1 LEITDIREKNALLNR
16 PTLRPVAEDGI
27 LVEYEEEV
35 HPEINKKVRQL
46 AQTIEKHAPSGLNE
60 VIPAYRSL
68 MVFFDPFQ
76 IKIEAMLDL
85 ITHFVEGAVVDEPL
99 PPRLFRIPTV
109 YGGEYGPDLER
120 ISRLKQLSPEEVIGL
135 FSSVNYLVYCLGF
148 LCSLAYLG
156 GVPEI
161 LDVPRLTSPRP
172 FIPVGSVGYSGR
184 QANILPIDQP
194 SGFNYIG
201 RAFVKVYDPRN
212 FPPTLFRP
220 GDYIQCLSVS
230 EEEAKKAGEKDLG
243 DFIESL

>member
-1 LEITDIREKNALLNR
+1 LLKI
-16 PTLRPVAEDGI
+16 PILRPVAEDCI
-27 LVEYEEEV
+27 LVEYEEEIN
-35 HPEINKKVRQL
+35 PEINKKVRQL
-46 AQTIEKHAPSGLNE
+46 AQAIEKHAPPGLNE

-76 IKIEAMLDL
+76 IKMETISDL
-85 ITHFVEGAVVDEPL
+85 IVHLAEGSVSVDL
-99 PPRLFRIPTV
+99 VWPRLFRIPTV

-120 ISRLKQLSPEEVIGL
+120 ISRLKNLTPEEVVRL

-156 GVPEI
+156 GVPAI
-161 LDVPRLTSPRP
+161 LDVSRLTSPRP
-172 FIPVGSVGYSGR
+172 FVPVGSVGYSGR

-201 RAFVKVYDPRN
+201 RTFVRVYDPQK

-220 GDYIQCLSVS
+220 GDYIQCPPVS
-230 EEEAKKAGEKDLG
+230 EEEAKQAGEKDLG

>member
-1 LEITDIREKNALLNR
+1 M
-16 PTLRPVAEDGI
+16 AEDCI
-27 LVEYEEEV
+27 LVEYEEEIN
-35 HPEINKKVRQL
+35 PEINKKVRQL
-46 AQTIEKHAPSGLNE
+46 AQAIEKHAPPGLNE

-76 IKIEAMLDL
+76 IKMETISDL
-85 ITHFVEGAVVDEPL
+85 IVHLAEGSVSVDL
-99 PPRLFRIPTV
+99 VWPRLFRIPTV

-120 ISRLKQLSPEEVIGL
+120 ISRLKNLTPEEVVRL

-156 GVPEI
+156 GVPAI
-161 LDVPRLTSPRP
+161 LDVSRLTSPRP
-172 FIPVGSVGYSGR
+172 FVPVGSVGYSGR

-201 RAFVKVYDPRN
+201 RTFVRVYDPQK

-220 GDYIQCLSVS
+220 GDYIQCPPVS
-230 EEEAKKAGEKDLG
+230 EEEAKQAGEKDLG

>member
-1 LEITDIREKNALLNR
+1 MTLLKI
-16 PTLRPVAEDGI
+16 PILRPVAEDCI
-27 LVEYEEEV
+27 LVEYEEEIN
-35 HPEINKKVRQL
+35 PEINKKVRQL
-46 AQTIEKHAPSGLNE
+46 AQAIEKHAPPGLNE

-76 IKIEAMLDL
+76 IKMETISDL
-85 ITHFVEGAVVDEPL
+85 IVHLAEGSVSVDL
-99 PPRLFRIPTV
+99 VWPRLFRIPTV

-120 ISRLKQLSPEEVIGL
+120 ISRLKNLTPEEVVRL

-156 GVPEI
+156 GVPAI
-161 LDVPRLTSPRP
+161 LDVSRLTSPRP
-172 FIPVGSVGYSGR
+172 FVPVGSVGYSGR

-201 RAFVKVYDPRN
+201 RTFVRVYDPQK

-220 GDYIQCLSVS
+220 GDYIQCPSVS
-230 EEEAKKAGEKDLG
+230 EEEAKQAGEKDLG

>member
-1 LEITDIREKNALLNR
+1 MTLLKI
-16 PTLRPVAEDGI
+16 PILRPVAEDCI
-27 LVEYEEEV
+27 LVEYEEEIN
-35 HPEINKKVRQL
+35 PEINKKVRQL
-46 AQTIEKHAPSGLNE
+46 AQAIEKHAPPGLNE

-76 IKIEAMLDL
+76 IKLETISDL
-85 ITHFVEGAVVDEPL
+85 IVHLAEGSVSVDL
-99 PPRLFRIPTV
+99 VWPRLFRIPTV

-120 ISRLKQLSPEEVIGL
+120 ISRLKNLTPEEVVRL

-156 GVPEI
+156 GVPAI

-201 RAFVKVYDPRN
+201 RTFVRVYDPQK

-220 GDYIQCLSVS
+220 GDYIQCPPVS
-230 EEEAKKAGEKDLG
+230 EEEAKQAGEKDLG

>member
-1 LEITDIREKNALLNR
+1 MTLLKI
-16 PTLRPVAEDGI
+16 PILRPVAEDCI
-27 LVEYEEEV
+27 LVEYEEEIN
-35 HPEINKKVRQL
+35 PEINKKVRQL
-46 AQTIEKHAPSGLNE
+46 AQAIEKHAPPGLNE

-76 IKIEAMLDL
+76 IKMETISDL
-85 ITHFVEGAVVDEPL
+85 IVHLAEGSVSVDL
-99 PPRLFRIPTV
+99 VWPRLFRIPTV

-120 ISRLKQLSPEEVIGL
+120 ISRLKNLTPEEVVRL

-156 GVPEI
+156 GVPAI
-161 LDVPRLTSPRP
+161 LDVSRLTSPRP
-172 FIPVGSVGYSGR
+172 FVPVGSVGYSGR

-201 RAFVKVYDPRN
+201 RTFVRVYDPQK

-220 GDYIQCLSVS
+220 GDYIQCPSVS
-230 EEEAKKAGEKDLG
+230 EEEAKQAGEKDLG
-243 DFIESL
+243 DFIENL

>member
-1 LEITDIREKNALLNR
+1 MTLLKI
-16 PTLRPVAEDGI
+16 PILRPVAEDCI
-27 LVEYEEEV
+27 LVEYEEEIN
-35 HPEINKKVRQL
+35 PEINKKVRQL
-46 AQTIEKHAPSGLNE
+46 AQAIEKHAPPGLNE

-76 IKIEAMLDL
+76 IKMETISDL
-85 ITHFVEGAVVDEPL
+85 IVHLAEGSVSVDL
-99 PPRLFRIPTV
+99 VWPRLFRIPTV

-120 ISRLKQLSPEEVIGL
+120 ISRLKNLTPEEVVRL

-156 GVPEI
+156 GVPAI

-172 FIPVGSVGYSGR
+172 FVPVGSVGYSGR

-201 RAFVKVYDPRN
+201 RTFVRVYDPQK

-220 GDYIQCLSVS
+220 GDYIQCPPVS
-230 EEEAKKAGEKDLG
+230 EEEAKQAGEKDLG

>member
-1 LEITDIREKNALLNR
+1 MLKIPI
-16 PTLRPVAEDGI
+16 LRPVAEDCI
-27 LVEYEEEV
+27 LVEYEEEIN
-35 HPEINKKVRQL
+35 PEINKKVRQL
-46 AQTIEKHAPSGLNE
+46 AQAIEKHAPPGLNE

-76 IKIEAMLDL
+76 IKMETISDL
-85 ITHFVEGAVVDEPL
+85 IVHLAEGSVSVDL
-99 PPRLFRIPTV
+99 VWPRLFRIPTV

-120 ISRLKQLSPEEVIGL
+120 ISRLKNLTPEEVVRL

-156 GVPEI
+156 GVPAI
-161 LDVPRLTSPRP
+161 LDVSRLTSPRP
-172 FIPVGSVGYSGR
+172 FVPVGSVGYSGR

-201 RAFVKVYDPRN
+201 RTFVRVYDPQK

-220 GDYIQCLSVS
+220 GDYIQCPPVS
-230 EEEAKKAGEKDLG
+230 EEEAKRAGEKDLG

>member
-1 LEITDIREKNALLNR
+1 
-16 PTLRPVAEDGI
+16 
-27 LVEYEEEV
+27 
-35 HPEINKKVRQL
+35 
-46 AQTIEKHAPSGLNE
+46 LNE

-76 IKIEAMLDL
+76 IKMETISDL
-85 ITHFVEGAVVDEPL
+85 IVHLAEGSVSVDL
-99 PPRLFRIPTV
+99 VWPRLFRIPTV

-120 ISRLKQLSPEEVIGL
+120 ISRLKNLTPEEVVRL

-156 GVPEI
+156 GVPAI

-172 FIPVGSVGYSGR
+172 FVSVGSVGYSGR

-201 RAFVKVYDPRN
+201 RTFVRVYDPQK

-220 GDYIQCLSVS
+220 GDYIQCPPVS
-230 EEEAKKAGEKDLG
+230 EEEAKQAGEKDLG
-243 DFIESL
+243 NFIESL

>member
-1 LEITDIREKNALLNR
+1 VTLLKI
-16 PTLRPVAEDGI
+16 PILRPVAEDCI
-27 LVEYEEEV
+27 LVEYEEEIN
-35 HPEINKKVRQL
+35 PEINKKVRQL
-46 AQTIEKHAPSGLNE
+46 AQAIEKHAPPGLNE

-76 IKIEAMLDL
+76 IKMETISDL
-85 ITHFVEGAVVDEPL
+85 IVHLAEGSVSVDL
-99 PPRLFRIPTV
+99 VWPRLFRIPTV

-120 ISRLKQLSPEEVIGL
+120 ISRLKNLTPEEVVRL

-156 GVPEI
+156 GVPAI

-172 FIPVGSVGYSGR
+172 FVPVGSVGYSGR

-201 RAFVKVYDPRN
+201 RTFVRVYDPQK

-220 GDYIQCLSVS
+220 GDYIQCPPVS
-230 EEEAKKAGEKDLG
+230 EEEAKQAGEKDLG

>member
-1 LEITDIREKNALLNR
+1 MLKT
-16 PTLRPVAEDGI
+16 PTLKSVAEDGI

-35 HPEINKKVRQL
+35 HPDINKKVRLL
-46 AQTIEKHAPSGLNE
+46 AQAIEKHAPPGLNE

-76 IKIEAMLDL
+76 NDLKTLSDL
-85 ITHFVEGAVVDEPL
+85 IIRLAEGSVADEL
-99 PPRLFRIPTV
+99 IRPRLFRIPTV

-120 ISRLKQLSPEEVIGL
+120 IAGLKHLTPEEVVRL

-172 FIPVGSVGYSGR
+172 FVPVGSVGYSGR

-194 SGFNYIG
+194 SGFNYLG
-201 RAFVKVYDPRN
+201 RTFVKVYDPQK

-220 GDYIQCLSVS
+220 GDYIQCPPVS
-230 EEEAKKAGEKDLG
+230 EEEAKQAGEKDLG
-243 DFIESL
+243 EFIESL

>member
-1 LEITDIREKNALLNR
+1 MLKIPI
-16 PTLRPVAEDGI
+16 LRPVAEDCI
-27 LVEYEEEV
+27 LVEYEEEIN
-35 HPEINKKVRQL
+35 PEINKKVRQL
-46 AQTIEKHAPSGLNE
+46 AQAIEKHAPPGLNE

-76 IKIEAMLDL
+76 IKMETISDL
-85 ITHFVEGAVVDEPL
+85 IVHLAEGSVSVDL
-99 PPRLFRIPTV
+99 VWPRLFRIPTV

-120 ISRLKQLSPEEVIGL
+120 ISRLKNLTPEEVVRL

-156 GVPEI
+156 GVPPI

-172 FIPVGSVGYSGR
+172 FVPVGSVGYSGR

-201 RAFVKVYDPRN
+201 RTFVRVYDPQK

-220 GDYIQCLSVS
+220 GDYIQCPPVS
-230 EEEAKKAGEKDLG
+230 EEEAKQAGEKDLG

>member
-1 LEITDIREKNALLNR
+1 MTLLKI
-16 PTLRPVAEDGI
+16 PILRPVAEDCI
-27 LVEYEEEV
+27 LVEYEEEIN
-35 HPEINKKVRQL
+35 PEINKKVRQL
-46 AQTIEKHAPSGLNE
+46 AQAIEKHAPPGLNE

-76 IKIEAMLDL
+76 TKMETISDL
-85 ITHFVEGAVVDEPL
+85 IVHLAEGSVSVDL
-99 PPRLFRIPTV
+99 VWPRLFRIPTV

-120 ISRLKQLSPEEVIGL
+120 ISRLKNLTPEEVVRL

-156 GVPEI
+156 GVPAI
-161 LDVPRLTSPRP
+161 LDVSRLTSPRP
-172 FIPVGSVGYSGR
+172 FVPVGSVGYSGR

-201 RAFVKVYDPRN
+201 RTFVRVYDPQK

-220 GDYIQCLSVS
+220 GDYIQCPSVS
-230 EEEAKKAGEKDLG
+230 EEEAKQTGEKDLG

>member
-1 LEITDIREKNALLNR
+1 
-16 PTLRPVAEDGI
+16 VAEDCI
-27 LVEYEEEV
+27 LVEYEEEIN
-35 HPEINKKVRQL
+35 PEINKKVRQL
-46 AQTIEKHAPSGLNE
+46 AQAIEKHAPPGLNE

-76 IKIEAMLDL
+76 IKMETISDL
-85 ITHFVEGAVVDEPL
+85 IVHLAEGSVSVDL
-99 PPRLFRIPTV
+99 VWPRLFRIPTV

-120 ISRLKQLSPEEVIGL
+120 ISRLKNLTPEEVVRL

-156 GVPEI
+156 GVPAI
-161 LDVPRLTSPRP
+161 LDVPRLISPRP
-172 FIPVGSVGYSGR
+172 FVPVGSVGYSGR

-201 RAFVKVYDPRN
+201 RTFVRVYDPQK

-220 GDYIQCLSVS
+220 GDYIQCPPVS
-230 EEEAKKAGEKDLG
+230 EEEAKRAGEKDLG

>member
-1 LEITDIREKNALLNR
+1 MTLLKI
-16 PTLRPVAEDGI
+16 PILRPVAEDCI
-27 LVEYEEEV
+27 LVEYEEEIN
-35 HPEINKKVRQL
+35 PEINKKVRQL
-46 AQTIEKHAPSGLNE
+46 AQAIEKHAPPGLNE

-76 IKIEAMLDL
+76 IEMETISDL
-85 ITHFVEGAVVDEPL
+85 IVHLAEGSVSVDL
-99 PPRLFRIPTV
+99 VWPRLFRIPTV

-120 ISRLKQLSPEEVIGL
+120 ISRLKNLTPEEVVRL

-156 GVPEI
+156 GVPAI
-161 LDVPRLTSPRP
+161 LDVSRLTSPRP
-172 FIPVGSVGYSGR
+172 FVPVGSVGYSGR

-201 RAFVKVYDPRN
+201 RTFVRVYDPQK

-220 GDYIQCLSVS
+220 GDYIQCPPVS
-230 EEEAKKAGEKDLG
+230 EEEAKQAGEKDLG

>member
-1 LEITDIREKNALLNR
+1 MTLLKI
-16 PTLRPVAEDGI
+16 PILRPVAEDCI
-27 LVEYEEEV
+27 LVEYEEEIN
-35 HPEINKKVRQL
+35 PEINKKVRQL
-46 AQTIEKHAPSGLNE
+46 AQAIEKHAPPGLNE

-76 IKIEAMLDL
+76 IKMETISDL
-85 ITHFVEGAVVDEPL
+85 IVHLAEGSVSVDL
-99 PPRLFRIPTV
+99 VWPRLFRIPTV

-120 ISRLKQLSPEEVIGL
+120 ISRLKNLTPEEVVRL

-156 GVPEI
+156 GVPAI
-161 LDVPRLTSPRP
+161 LDVSRLTSPRP
-172 FIPVGSVGYSGR
+172 FVPVGSVGYSGR

-201 RAFVKVYDPRN
+201 RTFVRVYDPQK

-220 GDYIQCLSVS
+220 GDYIQCPPVS
-230 EEEAKKAGEKDLG
+230 EEEAKQAGEKDLG

>member
-1 LEITDIREKNALLNR
+1 VTLLKI
-16 PTLRPVAEDGI
+16 PILMPVAEDCI
-27 LVEYEEEV
+27 LVEYEEEIN
-35 HPEINKKVRQL
+35 PEINKKVRQL
-46 AQTIEKHAPSGLNE
+46 AQAIEKHAPPGLNE

-76 IKIEAMLDL
+76 IKMETISDL
-85 ITHFVEGAVVDEPL
+85 IVHLAEGSVSVDL
-99 PPRLFRIPTV
+99 VCPRLFRIPTV

-120 ISRLKQLSPEEVIGL
+120 ISRLKNLTPEEVVRL

-156 GVPEI
+156 GVPAI

-172 FIPVGSVGYSGR
+172 FVPVGSVGYSGR

-201 RAFVKVYDPRN
+201 RTFVRVYDPQK

-220 GDYIQCLSVS
+220 GDYIQCPPVS
-230 EEEAKKAGEKDLG
+230 EEEAKQAGEKDLG

>member
-1 LEITDIREKNALLNR
+1 VTLLKI
-16 PTLRPVAEDGI
+16 PILRPVAEDCI
-27 LVEYEEEV
+27 LVEYEEEIN
-35 HPEINKKVRQL
+35 PEINKKVRQL
-46 AQTIEKHAPSGLNE
+46 AQAIEKHAPPGLNE

-76 IKIEAMLDL
+76 IKMETISDL
-85 ITHFVEGAVVDEPL
+85 IVHLAEGSVSVDL
-99 PPRLFRIPTV
+99 VWPRLFRIPTV

-120 ISRLKQLSPEEVIGL
+120 ISRLKNLTPEEVVRL

-156 GVPEI
+156 GVPAI
-161 LDVPRLTSPRP
+161 LDVSRLTSPRP
-172 FIPVGSVGYSGR
+172 FVPVGSVGYSGR

-201 RAFVKVYDPRN
+201 RTFVRVYDPQK

-220 GDYIQCLSVS
+220 GDYIQCPPVS
-230 EEEAKKAGEKDLG
+230 EEEAKQAGEKDLG

>member
-1 LEITDIREKNALLNR
+1 MLKIPI
-16 PTLRPVAEDGI
+16 LRPVAEDCI
-27 LVEYEEEV
+27 LVEYEEEIN
-35 HPEINKKVRQL
+35 PEINKKVRQL
-46 AQTIEKHAPSGLNE
+46 AQAIEKHAPPGLNE

-76 IKIEAMLDL
+76 IKMETISDL
-85 ITHFVEGAVVDEPL
+85 IVHLAEGSVSVDL
-99 PPRLFRIPTV
+99 VWPRLFRIPTV

-120 ISRLKQLSPEEVIGL
+120 ISRLKNLTPEEVVRL

-156 GVPEI
+156 GVPAI
-161 LDVPRLTSPRP
+161 LDVPRLISPHP
-172 FIPVGSVGYSGR
+172 FVPVGSVGYSGR

-201 RAFVKVYDPRN
+201 RTFVRVYDPEK

-220 GDYIQCLSVS
+220 GDYIQCPPVS
-230 EEEAKKAGEKDLG
+230 EKEAKQAGEKDLG

>member
-1 LEITDIREKNALLNR
+1 MTLLKT
-16 PTLRPVAEDGI
+16 PILRAVAEDCI
-27 LVEYEEEV
+27 LVEYEEKI
-35 HPEINKKVRQL
+35 HPEINRKVRQL
-46 AQTIEKHAPSGLNE
+46 AQTIEKHAPPGLNE
-60 VIPAYRSL
+60 IIPAYRSL

-76 IKIEAMLDL
+76 IEMETISDL
-85 ITHFVEGAVVDEPL
+85 IVHLAEGSVAVELLG
-99 PPRLFRIPTV
+99 PRLFRIPTV

-120 ISRLKQLSPEEVIGL
+120 ISRMKNLTPEEVVRL

-156 GVPEI
+156 GVPAI

-172 FIPVGSVGYSGR
+172 FVPVGSVGFSGR

-201 RAFVKVYDPRN
+201 RTFVSVYDPRK

-220 GDYIQCLSVS
+220 GDYIQCYAVS
-230 EEEAKKAGEKDLG
+230 EEEAKQAGEKDLG

>member
-1 LEITDIREKNALLNR
+1 
-16 PTLRPVAEDGI
+16 VAEDCI
-27 LVEYEEEV
+27 LVEYEEEIN
-35 HPEINKKVRQL
+35 PEINKKVRQL
-46 AQTIEKHAPSGLNE
+46 AQAIEKHAPPGLNE

-76 IKIEAMLDL
+76 TKMETISDL
-85 ITHFVEGAVVDEPL
+85 IVHLAEGSVSVDL
-99 PPRLFRIPTV
+99 VWPRLFRIPTV

-120 ISRLKQLSPEEVIGL
+120 ISRLKNLTPEEVVRL

-156 GVPEI
+156 GVPPI

-172 FIPVGSVGYSGR
+172 FVPVGSVGYSGR

-201 RAFVKVYDPRN
+201 RTFVRVYDPQK

-220 GDYIQCLSVS
+220 GDYIQCPPVS
-230 EEEAKKAGEKDLG
+230 EEEAKQAGEKDLG